1 MKTFNGL
8 KKLCGIILIVT
19 YVWIRRAEQ
28 HEATDG
34 KSKGNGGTTA
44 ASFEGTIESLDTRFT
59 DVLIR
64 LLDRI
69 CDLGC
74 DNNNEKLLNVLC
86 R

>member
-1 MKTFNGL
+1 MLNN
-8 KKLCGIILIVT
+8 ILIDYNFSQIENGST
-19 YVWIRRAEQ
+19 AK
-28 HEATDG
+28 DG
-34 KSKGNGGTTA
+34 TG
-44 ASFEGTIESLDTRFT
+44 SFEEIIVSLDERFT
-59 DVLIR
+59 KVLTR

>member
-1 MKTFNGL
+1 MENGSAA
-8 KKLCGIILIVT
+8 K
-19 YVWIRRAEQ
+19 
-28 HEATDG
+28 DG
-34 KSKGNGGTTA
+34 TG
-44 ASFEGTIESLDTRFT
+44 SFEETIASLDKRFT
-59 DVLIR
+59 KVLTR